1 MGAIP
6 EAVINTYV
14 YLLYEYVAE
23 DILLHVGLARSLQA
37 PEDTTDWGPH
47 ASECTIT
54 ITDLIRGEMAQKVR
68 DGFRIPLPADDSV
81 QAFKETMNLLRISAV
96 PQEHFQSSLILNL
109 SVNTNIG
116 TTSVNNTIDKE
127 VSTVYMQ
134 FGCALTLSP
143 LEIW

>member
-1 MGAIP
+1 
-6 EAVINTYV
+6 
-14 YLLYEYVAE
+14 
-23 DILLHVGLARSLQA
+23 
-37 PEDTTDWGPH
+37 
-47 ASECTIT
+47 
-54 ITDLIRGEMAQKVR
+54 MAQKVR

-143 LEIW
+143 LDIW